1 MPELQ
6 LFENHVRNF
15 ILVDPARAKKH
26 GGDLT
31 LSPLVIATPALSY
44 QLPNA
49 NGIYIVDCRVIAADS
64 SESRSGQQ
72 HTQIVTRTVICPP
85 TPPKDRE

>member
-1 MPELQ
+1 MTELQ

-26 GGDLT
+26 DGGDLT
-31 LSPLVIATPALSY
+31 PSPLVIATPALSY

-49 NGIYIVDCRVIAADS
+49 NGIYIADCRVIAADS
-64 SESRSGQQ
+64 SDSRSGAAAYTNR
-72 HTQIVTRTVICPP
+72 HSGGHLSSDSAERP
-85 TPPKDRE
+85 